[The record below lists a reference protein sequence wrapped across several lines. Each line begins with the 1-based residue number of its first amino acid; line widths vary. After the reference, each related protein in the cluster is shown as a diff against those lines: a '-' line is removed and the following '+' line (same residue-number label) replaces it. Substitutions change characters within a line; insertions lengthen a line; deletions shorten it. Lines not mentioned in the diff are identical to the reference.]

1 MSDKLRKARKAAGL
15 TQLQMCKKFQIP
27 KRTLEDWEYGAGKC
41 PVYLENLLLKELNNM
56 YCEKRD
62 LYYIRTNGYDF
73 VLSDDGEVRRVLTD
87 EKDPTMHDV
96 RPTKYLAAVV
106 DDSSWEVYE
115 ETAEDLISE
124 GEVLAKMLNRTILV

>member
-1 MSDKLRKARKAAGL
+1 
-15 TQLQMCKKFQIP
+15 
-27 KRTLEDWEYGAGKC
+27 
-41 PVYLENLLLKELNNM
+41 M

>member
-27 KRTLEDWEYGAGKC
+27 KRTLEDWEYGVSKC
-41 PVYLENLLLKELNNM
+41 PIYLEKLLLKELNNM

-62 LYYIRTNGYDF
+62 LYYIRTNDYDF

-87 EKDPTMHDV
+87 DEDPTMHDV

-106 DDSSWEVYE
+106 DDSSWEVYG
-115 ETAEDLISE
+115 ETADDLISE
-124 GEVLAKMLNRTILV
+124 GEVLAKMLDRTI